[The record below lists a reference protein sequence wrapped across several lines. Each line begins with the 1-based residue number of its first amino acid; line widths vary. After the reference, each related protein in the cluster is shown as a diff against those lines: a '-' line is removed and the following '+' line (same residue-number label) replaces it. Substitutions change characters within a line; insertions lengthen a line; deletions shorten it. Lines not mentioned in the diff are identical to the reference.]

1 MVAYYILKDK
11 LIKMQ
16 ANKQINKQYAD
27 LQYADQDVLSQNYD

>member
-16 ANKQINKQYAD
+16 ANKEINKQCAGNS
-27 LQYADQDVLSQNYD
+27 DQDVLSPNYD

>member
-16 ANKQINKQYAD
+16 ANKQINKQYAGNK
-27 LQYADQDVLSQNYD
+27 DQDVLSQNYD